1 MSELTVLPKS
11 FQCGEVLSYHPSNL
25 ILQFTTY
32 LISEAA

>member
-1 MSELTVLPKS
+1 MSELPALPN
-11 FQCGEVLSYHPSNL
+11 LSNVERYSVTTPSNL